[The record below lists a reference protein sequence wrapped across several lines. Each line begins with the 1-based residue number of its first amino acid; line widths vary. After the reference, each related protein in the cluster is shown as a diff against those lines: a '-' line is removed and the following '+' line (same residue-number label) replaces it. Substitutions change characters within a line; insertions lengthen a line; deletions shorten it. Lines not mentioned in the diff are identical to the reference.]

1 MVSSWTEL
9 NIEIFCDGASR
20 GQGQKRFGEAAC
32 AAVVYKNKKK
42 VAQFA
47 RGLGA
52 RTNNE
57 AEYEAVISSLLIC
70 TMSDFIDPII
80 YTDSA
85 VVANHVNQKWIC
97 KNPALVPLLM
107 TIEEIKS
114 EYRFRLIQVPRL
126 VVFEA
131 DKLANQFLDQLK
143 ARRDS
148 HESNRWYNDNYA
160 KTRKR

>member
-1 MVSSWTEL
+1 M
-9 NIEIFCDGASR
+9 NIEVFCDGASR
-20 GQGQKRFGEAAC
+20 GQGQKKFGEASC

-57 AEYEAVISSLLIC
+57 AEYEAVITSLLIC
-70 TMSDFIDPII
+70 TMSDFVDPII

-85 VVANHVNQKWIC
+85 VVANHVNQKWVC
-97 KNPALVPLLM
+97 KNPALLPLLM

-114 EYRFRLIQVPRL
+114 EYRFRLIQVPRSA
-126 VVFEA
+126 VAEA
-131 DKLANQFLDQLK
+131 DHLANQFLNQLDLRK
-143 ARRDS
+143 E
-148 HESNRWYNDNYA
+148 HHNKKWYNIPHVRN
-160 KTRKR
+160 

>member
-1 MVSSWTEL
+1 M
-9 NIEIFCDGASR
+9 NIEVFCDGASR
-20 GQGQKRFGEAAC
+20 GQGQKRFGEASC
-32 AAVVYKNKKK
+32 AVIVYKNKKR

-57 AEYEAVISSLLIC
+57 AEYEAVIAALLIC
-70 TMSDFIDPII
+70 TMSDFADPII

-85 VVANHVNQKWIC
+85 VVANHVNQRWVC
-97 KNPALVPLLM
+97 KNPSLVPLLM

-114 EYRFRLIQVPRL
+114 EYRFRLIQVPRSF
-126 VVFEA
+126 VAEA

-143 ARRDS
+143 LKI
-148 HESNRWYNDNYA
+148 ESNQIDKWYNRDYGKNY
-160 KTRKR
+160 KR